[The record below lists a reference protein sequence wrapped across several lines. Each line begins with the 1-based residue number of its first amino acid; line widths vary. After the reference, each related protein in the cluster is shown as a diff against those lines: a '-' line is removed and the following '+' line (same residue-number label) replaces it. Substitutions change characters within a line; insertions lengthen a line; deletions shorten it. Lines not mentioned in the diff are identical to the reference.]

1 MKIRKGFVTNSSST
15 NFIVICDKELTFD
28 YLYDKLSSSKDSAF
42 ESEIKELCNIILNS
56 VKKIESMDIS
66 ALLEKYGGHLD
77 KVYKRFS
84 KKSCHVYFG
93 STRSESNEIE
103 TFFTCEPIEFESSG
117 FYLNGLNCVW

>member
-15 NFIVICDKELTFD
+15 NFIIICEKELTFD
-28 YLYDKLSSSKDSAF
+28 YLYNKLNSSKNSVF

-56 VKKIESMDIS
+56 AKKMESIDIS
-66 ALLEKYGGHLD
+66 ALSEKYGGQLD
-77 KVYKRFS
+77 KVYKKFS
-84 KKSCHVYFG
+84 KKSCYAYYG
-93 STRSESNEIE
+93 STNSESSEIE